1 MATTDLL
8 EQAARGAPVTRQ
20 LPAGTT
26 VTVFEPIEGGWA
38 HVAKDGKPIGY
49 IPEDRLLKLDQ

>member
-1 MATTDLL
+1 
-8 EQAARGAPVTRQ
+8 
-20 LPAGTT
+20 

-49 IPEDRLLKLDQ
+49 IPEDRLLKMKQ